1 MTALFLESP
10 QYLRYSPVQH
20 FLIVR
25 GRLRISYCMVHQ
37 QIYYFIFSQLLE
49 GIQTGLP
56 GLSVV
61 PRVVV
66 ELNSAADHA
75 PIHILQTMGQNA
87 GGLQTKQE
95 HAPLKTVTL

>member
-1 MTALFLESP
+1 VESNAKDP
-10 QYLRYSPVQH
+10 LRKHGHVPIKCV
-20 FLIVR
+20 L
-25 GRLRISYCMVHQ
+25 LK
-37 QIYYFIFSQLLE
+37 LLE

-61 PRVVV
+61 SRVVV

-75 PIHILQTMGQNA
+75 LIHILQTMGQNA

-95 HAPLKTVTL
+95 HAPLSTVTL